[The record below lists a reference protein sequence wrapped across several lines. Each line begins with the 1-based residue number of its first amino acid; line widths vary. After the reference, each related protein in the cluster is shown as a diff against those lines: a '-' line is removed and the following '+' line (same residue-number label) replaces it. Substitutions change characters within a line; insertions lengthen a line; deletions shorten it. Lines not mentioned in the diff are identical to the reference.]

1 MSSSG
6 VTNVAGDQTPIVRT
20 WADVSVTV
28 ETLAGQV
35 RADRMPDVLVG
46 VLRGGIVPAVLFSHL
61 LGVREV
67 RAVEVVHTLDDTVNA
82 DKSGTPHVVNAATL
96 ADLTGMD
103 VLLVDDIA
111 GSGDTLV
118 CTVGLLHAA
127 GAKTVRT
134 AVLTVNRANWRRP
147 QNPADVVTYLGHQVD
162 SWVIFPWEASA

>member
-6 VTNVAGDQTPIVRT
+6 VTNVADDQTPIVLT
-20 WADVSVTV
+20 WADVRAMVD
-28 ETLAGQV
+28 TLAARV
-35 RADRMPDVLVG
+35 RADRLPDVLVG
-46 VLRGGIVPAVLFSHL
+46 VIRGGMIPAVLLSHL
-61 LGVREV
+61 LGVRGV

-82 DKSGTPHVVNAATL
+82 EKSGTPQVVNAATL
-96 ADLTGMD
+96 ADLTGRD

-111 GSGDTLV
+111 GSGDTLA

-134 AVLTVNRANWRRP
+134 AFLTVNRANWRRP
-147 QNPADVVTYLGHQVD
+147 QNPAEVVTYLGDQVD

>member
-1 MSSSG
+1 MVLTWVD
-6 VTNVAGDQTPIVRT
+6 VTK
-20 WADVSVTV
+20 TV
-28 ETLAGQV
+28 DTIAGQI

-46 VLRGGIVPAVLFSHL
+46 VLRGGLVPAVLLSHQ

-82 DKSGTPHVVNAATL
+82 DKSGSPQVINAATL
-96 ADLTGMD
+96 ANLTSMD

-118 CTVGLLHAA
+118 CTVDLLHAA
-127 GAKTVRT
+127 GAKRVRT

-147 QNPADVVTYLGHQVD
+147 QSPAQVVTYLGGQVD
-162 SWVIFPWEASA
+162 SWVIFPWEASS